1 VPAGACGWTN
11 SIQFNGDDQDT
22 HFDALQITMA
32 KQLTHGLSATINY
45 AWQRAYNWASSYAT
59 WDRTAV
65 KGRDTSLREQQ
76 LVGYGTY
83 ELPFGKS
90 RMVGGNVSTW
100 VDEIIGHWQLSP
112 ILNYSS
118 GLPFTLTYSGCS
130 SSVPTSSAPCYPNG
144 RGSSLPLRLG
154 SYNPTTH
161 NRFFY
166 QGATVPLTTQP
177 FSNFSAAPLD
187 TIGNAG
193 RNNVFGPHFF
203 NMDLAVQKNFPIR
216 ENLLAQF
223 RMDAYNVFNHI
234 NAGLL
239 STGCGPDTCG
249 TIDQGAQFISQGPGI
264 GGYTNPRQ
272 LQLSVRF
279 QF

>member
-1 VPAGACGWTN
+1 
-11 SIQFNGDDQDT
+11 
-22 HFDALQITMA
+22 
-32 KQLTHGLSATINY
+32 
-45 AWQRAYNWASSYAT
+45 
-59 WDRTAV
+59 V

-112 ILNYSS
+112 VLNYSS

-130 SSVPTSSAPCYPNG
+130 SRVPTSSAPCYPNG
-144 RGSSLPLRLG
+144 RGSSLPLHLS

-166 QGATVPLTTQP
+166 AGAPSQTPLTSQP
-177 FSNFSAAPLD
+177 FSNFSAPALD
-187 TIGNAG
+187 TIGNSG

-234 NAGLL
+234 NAGLPGG
-239 STGCGPDTCG
+239 GCGNDTCAS
-249 TIDQGAQFISQGPGI
+249 IDQGNQFISSGPGY
-264 GGYTNPRQ
+264 GNPTRQ
-272 LQLSVRF
+272 LQLSVRI